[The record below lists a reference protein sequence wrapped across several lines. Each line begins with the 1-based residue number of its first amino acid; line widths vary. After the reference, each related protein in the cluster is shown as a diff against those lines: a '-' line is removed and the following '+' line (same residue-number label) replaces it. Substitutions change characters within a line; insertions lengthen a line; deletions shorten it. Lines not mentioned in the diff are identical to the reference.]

1 MVLVAIAVVDHTPT
15 SCYRLRMLLV
25 CTRVTVG
32 GHLFILAVGTKN
44 MTDWDA
50 AEVDGDYLN
59 HRLRN
64 MDSLPFEKE
73 LSRARQSSLWWGVF
87 LGGAAGAT
95 ATWFLLTTPLT
106 ALPGL

>member
-1 MVLVAIAVVDHTPT
+1 
-15 SCYRLRMLLV
+15 
-25 CTRVTVG
+25 
-32 GHLFILAVGTKN
+32 
-44 MTDWDA
+44 MTDVDS

-64 MDSLPFEKE
+64 MDSLPFEKQ
-73 LSRARQSSLWWGVF
+73 LSRSRWTALWWGVF

-106 ALPGL
+106 ALTAL

>member
-1 MVLVAIAVVDHTPT
+1 
-15 SCYRLRMLLV
+15 
-25 CTRVTVG
+25 
-32 GHLFILAVGTKN
+32 
-44 MTDWDA
+44 MTDSYS

-64 MDSLPFEKE
+64 MDSLPFEKQ
-73 LSRARQSSLWWGVF
+73 LSRSRRSSLWWGIF
-87 LGGAAGAT
+87 LGGAVGAT

>member
-1 MVLVAIAVVDHTPT
+1 
-15 SCYRLRMLLV
+15 
-25 CTRVTVG
+25 
-32 GHLFILAVGTKN
+32 
-44 MTDWDA
+44 MTDVDS

>member
-1 MVLVAIAVVDHTPT
+1 
-15 SCYRLRMLLV
+15 
-25 CTRVTVG
+25 
-32 GHLFILAVGTKN
+32 
-44 MTDWDA
+44 MTDSDS